1 MKRTLSL
8 FACLAAATSLAAC
21 GGGGKGQPDNGTLDI
36 PVTDIGYDQSTDPGP
51 RDVTPDNG
59 CQKTLNYVDAMEF
72 PVEGYH
78 LQLVFNGDRDLKVKV
93 KACDAAV
100 ADEWVTF
107 EETQDDKNLCTLE
120 VSGAT
125 TGEDGIATVRISSPQ
140 EEIEG
145 DCKVK
150 ACLGEDCLVFN
161 IWVKGK
167 ELVPLVVGFET
178 YNGQYP
184 QVNSGTVFIYKN
196 QANGKPNCADIP
208 PDNTTVTAT
217 DKKGPV
223 SLLTTVQFPKLPN
236 LEEGKETAQTYTVRC
251 FASEGT
257 GPSRAYGCVDDVQ
270 VELGARTFIECPLKD
285 IPPKIVGSYDI
296 TSTFDMVSG
305 LPPNV
310 ATVVNHIIG
319 FFESPTGE
327 VLMLLC
333 DPKIWGSSGG
343 ALQDL
348 CNWVF
353 QDPNNPSIGA
363 LSSTGEIIRQIV
375 DALLVGLLVSN
386 CPYPDN
392 PQLCEQIYF
401 TGKDVGDILKK
412 FTLQSTMTCTKEPDV
427 NGLIP
432 VGGCREVWH
441 TVILRWTLGKD
452 CPPTDDQCGAISL
465 SLSSLPGIEDTITAD
480 IEVTL
485 TDNGTKMHIAK
496 HKVNLKYGAL
506 VDFALE
512 KILLPQIFG
521 DGSDGL
527 PAVDSFEA
535 MIGSLLAGKACL
547 QNYTCCEE
555 FAANVVGQTSGM
567 LAQNLVEGACDA
579 LITTGATYVR
589 SFLTDLDATPD
600 NFELG
605 TFADKPCSIYDT
617 NKDMRYDGIGKKSD
631 PCEWDATLT
640 IGSYEYGPDGT
651 FYGARQ

>member
-1 MKRTLSL
+1 MKRTTSL
-8 FACLAAATSLAAC
+8 FATLLAAAALASC
-21 GGGGKGQPDNGTLDI
+21 GGGTKGTPDNGNPDNRPLD
-36 PVTDIGYDQSTDPGP
+36 VGYDQSSDEGD
-51 RDVTPDNG
+51 RDVPADNG
-59 CQKTLNYVDAMEF
+59 CAKTLNYVDAMEF

-78 LQLVFNGDRDLKVKV
+78 LQLTFNGDRDLKVKV
-93 KACDAAV
+93 TACDAAV
-100 ADEWVTF
+100 ANEWITF
-107 EETQDDKNLCTLE
+107 TETQDDKNLCVLE
-120 VSGAT
+120 VEGTT
-125 TGEDGIATVRISSPQ
+125 TGEDGIASVKITSPQ
-140 EEIEG
+140 EDQEG

-150 ACLGEDCLVFN
+150 ACRGEDCLIFN

-167 ELVPLVVGFET
+167 ALVPLVVGFET
-178 YNGQYP
+178 YGGQYP

-208 PDNTTVTAT
+208 PDNTSVTAT
-217 DKKGPV
+217 AKQGPI
-223 SLLTTVQFPKLPN
+223 SLQTTAQFPTLPN
-236 LEEGKETAQTYTVRC
+236 LEEGKETSQTYTVRC
-251 FASEGT
+251 FAAEGT
-257 GPSRAYGCVDDVQ
+257 TGTSRAYGCVDDVH
-270 VELGARTFIECPLKD
+270 VELGARTFVECPLKD
-285 IPPKIVGSYDI
+285 IPPKLVGSYDI

-310 ATVVNHIIG
+310 ALVVNHIIG

-327 VLMLLC
+327 VMMLMC
-333 DPKIWGSSGG
+333 DPAIWKNGSQ
-343 ALQDL
+343 LQDL
-348 CNWVF
+348 CNYVF
-353 QDPNNPSIGA
+353 SDPAHPAIDQLSSIG
-363 LSSTGEIIRQIV
+363 EIVRQIV
-375 DALLVGLLVSN
+375 DALLVGLLASN

-392 PQLCEQIYF
+392 PDLCTQIYF

-412 FTLQSTMTCTKEPDV
+412 FTLQSTMTCTQEPDV
-427 NGLIP
+427 NGLVP
-432 VGGCREVWH
+432 MGGCREVWH

-480 IEVTL
+480 IEATISA
-485 TDNGTKMHIAK
+485 NGTKLAIAK

-555 FAANVVGQTSGM
+555 FAANVVGQTGGV

-589 SFLTDLDATPD
+589 GFLTDLDATPD
-600 NFELG
+600 NFSLG
-605 TFADKPCSIYDT
+605 TPADNPCSIYDT
-617 NKDMRYDGIGKKSD
+617 NKDMRYDALGKKTD
-631 PCEWDATLT
+631 PCVWDATLT
-640 IGSYEYGPDGT
+640 IGTYEYGPDGT
-651 FYGARQ
+651 FYGSRQ